1 MCKRKLVWLYFF
13 EFLFSVAVITAVTVL
28 LSGMIPLLN
37 EKPWPGII
45 AGGVLMVAAIPL
57 CINGKRHKVFYYATC
72 ILNAVASGLFT
83 ASYFTFV
90 NKTPDFVDMLP
101 PVTIVTALMLLRCVV
116 LLFDKAGIVINFVLL
131 ALNFAGGIAAI
142 VLWIIHGGIFFP
154 MLLFLLIPEFVQGAA
169 LLISVDESEPISDV
183 KIVSVASF
191 SYAFV
196 IGLIAVFILSE
207 GEILDG
213 FDAFIDTPSKK
224 VKKGK

>member
-1 MCKRKLVWLYFF
+1 MGKRKSVWLYFF
-13 EFLFSVAVITAVTVL
+13 EFLFSVVVITVVTVL
-28 LSGMIPLLN
+28 LSGRIPLLN
-37 EKPWPGII
+37 EKPWSGII
-45 AGGVLMVAAIPL
+45 AGGVLMATAIPL
-57 CINGKRHKVFYYATC
+57 CINGKRHKVFYYTTC

-90 NKTPDFVDMLP
+90 NKAPDFVYMLP
-101 PVTIVTALMLLRCVV
+101 PVAVVAALMLLRCVV
-116 LLFDKAGIVINFVLL
+116 LPFGKAGVVINFVLL

-154 MLLFLLIPEFVQGAA
+154 MLLFLLIPEFIQGVAI
-169 LLISVDESEPISDV
+169 LISVDESEPVSDV

-224 VKKGK
+224 VKKEK